1 MKNIRHLSML
11 WRYYHWR
18 TNIHPVDS
26 VAQKRFSTSS
36 TQFIS
41 RRQEEDRGPVHEKGM
56 VFLAPRLSLQLH
68 AVDTNLKCDW
78 LLSYTS
84 SGSAARKGLG
94 SLFILISAALRDFF
108 LFRVEGCIL
117 WKWRLGSKYTQTH
130 NYFILCNW
138 VGLIFPSP
146 LFPAPAEWRWCL
158 QTYSAKAVNKD
169 LGILY
174 L

>member
-1 MKNIRHLSML
+1 
-11 WRYYHWR
+11 
-18 TNIHPVDS
+18 
-26 VAQKRFSTSS
+26 
-36 TQFIS
+36 
-41 RRQEEDRGPVHEKGM
+41 M

-68 AVDTNLKCDW
+68 AVDTDLKCDW

-84 SGSAARKGLG
+84 SGSAAGKGLG

-108 LFRVEGCIL
+108 LIRVEGCIL

-158 QTYSAKAVNKD
+158 QTCSAKAVKKGSWYTIFVHMSTSKSQGWETMRMQ
-169 LGILY
+169 LWRARSPLHRSRFCT
-174 L
+174 